1 VSSRREADVD
11 REAAQTPASP
21 SFAKAA
27 RPLERVVAATG
38 NRCFRQVVA
47 RMQDGE
53 GILPDGVVHPDVEA
67 AIRASRGRGRPLED
81 GMRGALEDRLGAG
94 LDDVRIHADEQAA
107 SLARAVSARAFTVGS
122 DIYFGR
128 NELQAHGGQPSE
140 LMTHEVTHV
149 LQQCGAALTGPLTV
163 SQPGDPAE
171 VEAEAVARDAAG

>member
-1 VSSRREADVD
+1 MR
-11 REAAQTPASP
+11 
-21 SFAKAA
+21 
-27 RPLERVVAATG
+27 
-38 NRCFRQVVA
+38 
-47 RMQDGE
+47 DGE
-53 GILPDGVVHPDVEA
+53 GILAEGVVHPDVEA
-67 AIRASRGRGRPLED
+67 TISASRGRGRPLED
-81 GMRGALEDRLGAG
+81 GLRGALEDRLGAG

-128 NELQAHGGQPSE
+128 DEVQGQGGQPSE

-149 LQQCGAALTGPLTV
+149 LQQRGAALTGPLTV